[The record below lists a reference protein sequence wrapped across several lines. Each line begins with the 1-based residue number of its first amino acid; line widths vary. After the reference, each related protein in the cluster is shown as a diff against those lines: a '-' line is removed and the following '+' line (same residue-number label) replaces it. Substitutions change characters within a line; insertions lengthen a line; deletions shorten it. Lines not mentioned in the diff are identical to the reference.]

1 MVIKLGRIAHAT
13 AAMAAIYHTRIQ
25 KHWYGI
31 DYRVVIKVKSIVT
44 CLRETGWQGCV
55 WMN

>member
-13 AAMAAIYHTRIQ
+13 AAMAAISHTRLQ

-44 CLRETGWQGCV
+44 CLRETGW
-55 WMN
+55 